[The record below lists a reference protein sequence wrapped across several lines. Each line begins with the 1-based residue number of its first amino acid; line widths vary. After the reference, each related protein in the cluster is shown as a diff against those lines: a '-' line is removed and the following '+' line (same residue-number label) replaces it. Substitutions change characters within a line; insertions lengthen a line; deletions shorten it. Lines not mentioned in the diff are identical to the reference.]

1 MKQLELN
8 RYEKLL
14 NEVMAEYL
22 ASCPD
27 PYDVAE
33 VYTYIK
39 QREMEPRPI
48 PLTWFDAAAATSLI
62 LHHKDMD
69 GQYDVHPC
77 TIELISMMFR
87 MANIKLGWL
96 DAHTADTLSSY
107 LAYDAKMSNEY
118 MWALH
123 DFVFCVT
130 RFPYDQV
137 NCKWYVY
144 LMPLLACVQ
153 KKHFKKPFYV
163 ARYMLHAISKFG
175 LLPSKGEHQRDMDT
189 DFLRC
194 IPTLAPLMRNCKE
207 YGPSNA
213 VERYTLY
220 RDILSEYA
228 TIFLGCLLQRSAV
241 VDDIGVLAK
250 EVVAQHH
257 IEYQLLERAYTA
269 RAWKNQIE

>member
-14 NEVMAEYL
+14 NEVMVEYL

-27 PYDVAE
+27 PYDAAE

-153 KKHFKKPFYV
+153 KKHFKKPSYV

-213 VERYTLY
+213 VERYILY

-269 RAWKNQIE
+269 RTWKNQIE